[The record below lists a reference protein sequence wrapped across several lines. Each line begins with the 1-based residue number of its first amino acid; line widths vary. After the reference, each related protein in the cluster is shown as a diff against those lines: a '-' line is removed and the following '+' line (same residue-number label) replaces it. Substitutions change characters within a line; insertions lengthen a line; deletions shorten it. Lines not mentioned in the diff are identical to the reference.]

1 MPHMNGFEFLSYC
14 RQDARL
20 SQIPTIMLTTRSGAK
35 HKQLALA
42 LGAKAY
48 TTKPHGERELL
59 DAVTNLLGVT
69 TAMV

>member
-1 MPHMNGFEFLSYC
+1 MNGFEFLSYC

-35 HKQLALA
+35 HRQLALA

-48 TTKPHGERELL
+48 TTKPHSDHELL
-59 DAVTNLLGVT
+59 TAVENMLRSPALV
-69 TAMV
+69 

>member
-1 MPHMNGFEFLSYC
+1 MPYMNGFEFLSYC

-35 HKQLALA
+35 HRQLAIA

-48 TTKPHGERELL
+48 TTKPHADQELL
-59 DAVTNLLGVT
+59 TAVENMLKTPALV
-69 TAMV
+69 